1 MCQSNCCYWSNR
13 CNHCGFTR
21 LPAWYSPS
29 SGAFIF
35 YELWTIDIF
44 EVEYFW
50 LTTKLAQLKD
60 NATWCNFSDQVL
72 LFKNI
77 LVAPAGVSRSNHIS
91 SDQVL
96 PLKNILVLP
105 SGVSRS
111 NHLINRNILVLVL
124 VGPTWEQTEQEEKS
138 DMSKAIGLM
147 DLIFIFYRPIW
158 I

>member
-1 MCQSNCCYWSNR
+1 MVLQGCLLGIHRSMVR
-13 CNHCGFTR
+13 
-21 LPAWYSPS
+21 S
-29 SGAFIF
+29 SVMSRKQLIF
-35 YELWTIDIF
+35 F
-44 EVEYFW
+44 EVQQFW

-111 NHLINRNILVLVL
+111 NHLINRNILVLLSGVSRSNL
-124 VGPTWEQTEQEEKS
+124 RANRAGGEIRYEQS
-138 DMSKAIGLM
+138 CWSNGFNFYFLLANL
-147 DLIFIFYRPIW
+147 DLI
-158 I
+158 